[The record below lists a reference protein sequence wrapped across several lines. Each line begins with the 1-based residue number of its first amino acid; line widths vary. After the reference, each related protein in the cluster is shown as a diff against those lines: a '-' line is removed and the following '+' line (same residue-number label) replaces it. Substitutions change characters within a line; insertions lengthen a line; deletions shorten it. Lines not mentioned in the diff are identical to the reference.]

1 MVVWWCGGVVVVWWF
16 GVVVVCFILPI
27 TEAPQ
32 LTMVTLY
39 WTGYHKTWWWWWGVV
54 YQAIIVPPQLTLFN
68 SVLDWV
74 VAISVHIQKILVD
87 DNLDIS

>member
-1 MVVWWCGGVVVVWWF
+1 MPATGQKVYGGRVVVVWWWCGGVVVVWWF

-32 LTMVTLY
+32 LT
-39 WTGYHKTWWWWWGVV
+39 
-54 YQAIIVPPQLTLFN
+54 LFN

-74 VAISVHIQKILVD
+74 VAIGYTSRLVVAKYD
-87 DNLDIS
+87 KSTS